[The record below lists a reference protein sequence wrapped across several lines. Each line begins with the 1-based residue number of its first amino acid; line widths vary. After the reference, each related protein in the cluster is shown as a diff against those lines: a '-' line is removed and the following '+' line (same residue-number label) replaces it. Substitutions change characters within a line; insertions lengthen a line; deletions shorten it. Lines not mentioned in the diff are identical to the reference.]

1 MLHYFFW
8 LVTMLFYIIVCLSP
22 VICHQDCGLR
32 LMTFCRLCEAHCAII
47 RILLAACRHA
57 TFAKLHWRLNEREED
72 WVLSEPDYRNP
83 AVKTWQCIISSFV
96 LLTVFCS
103 ASSVSL
109 SLAHTLCFSL
119 VLFLLL
125 VCTHTRRPAI
135 WLLHHITDSLCKAL
149 NSAREPEQL
158 LTQRARPS
166 LSPAATQPDQLSLAL
181 CCLWKLLWLNCHD
194 FSYVCSKRL
203 WTERNGEGGPAVQK
217 KLLMKLWCERD
228 RLSEER
234 WRGWV
239 RLWVKR
245 GKRVKE
251 QRSKE
256 RETDRDEREKKEQEW
271 DELPWDVNSDRLAVR
286 VCSVQLEDGHTGR
299 SHTALNCPS
308 VWHSSQQ
315 ACMRNFCNTQNDR
328 SSEVLIKESV
338 T

>member
-1 MLHYFFW
+1 
-8 LVTMLFYIIVCLSP
+8 MLFYIIVCLSP

-57 TFAKLHWRLNEREED
+57 TFAKLHWCLNEREEG

-103 ASSVSL
+103 ASSVCL
-109 SLAHTLCFSL
+109 SRTYSL

-125 VCTHTRRPAI
+125 VCTHTRRHAI

-203 WTERNGEGGPAVQK
+203 WTERNREGGPAVQK
-217 KLLMKLWCERD
+217 KKKLFLNLWCERD

-234 WRGWV
+234 
-239 RLWVKR
+239 
-245 GKRVKE
+245 
-251 QRSKE
+251 
-256 RETDRDEREKKEQEW
+256 
-271 DELPWDVNSDRLAVR
+271 
-286 VCSVQLEDGHTGR
+286 
-299 SHTALNCPS
+299 
-308 VWHSSQQ
+308 
-315 ACMRNFCNTQNDR
+315 
-328 SSEVLIKESV
+328 
-338 T
+338 